1 MSIQTFDL
9 SLPEY
14 AAPCERPVVQTLIDL
29 LLREGGV
36 VSVYDEEDVAIH
48 KSNDRTE
55 ILKSMS
61 QAGWDTVE
69 SYHHDGDLRGWF
81 SLIYNNGSNNEPM
94 IVISDYSANEYCDSV
109 YRKLDEAFGGYEL

>member
-1 MSIQTFDL
+1 MSIVSFDTQ
-9 SLPEY
+9 LPKY
-14 AAPCERPVVQTLIDL
+14 AAPCERPVVQLLIDL

-48 KSNDRTE
+48 KSNDRDE
-55 ILKSMS
+55 ILKSMA
-61 QAGWDTVE
+61 QTGWDTVE

-81 SLIYNNGSNNEPM
+81 SLIYDNGSEHDPM
-94 IVISDYSANEYCDSV
+94 VVISDYSANDWTDNV

>member
-48 KSNDRTE
+48 KSNDKAE

-61 QAGWDTVE
+61 QTGWDTVE

-94 IVISDYSANEYCDSV
+94 IVISDYSANDWTENV

>member
-1 MSIQTFDL
+1 MSIVSFDL
-9 SLPEY
+9 ALPEY
-14 AAPCERPVVQTLIDL
+14 AAPCERPVVQLLIDL

-48 KSNDRTE
+48 KSNDRDE

-61 QAGWDTVE
+61 QTGWDTVE

-81 SLIYNNGSNNEPM
+81 SLIYNNGSEHEPM
-94 IVISDYSANEYCDSV
+94 VVISDYGVNDWTDNV
-109 YRKLDEAFGGYEL
+109 YRKLDEIFGGYEL

>member
-1 MSIQTFDL
+1 MSIVSFDL
-9 SLPEY
+9 ALPEY
-14 AAPCERPVVQTLIDL
+14 AAPCERPVVQLLIDL

-48 KSNDRTE
+48 KSNDRDE

-61 QAGWDTVE
+61 QTGWDTVE

-81 SLIYNNGSNNEPM
+81 SLIYNNGSEHEPM
-94 IVISDYSANEYCDSV
+94 VVISDYGVNDWTENV
-109 YRKLDEAFGGYEL
+109 YRKLDETFGGYEL

>member
-1 MSIQTFDL
+1 MSIHTFDL

-48 KSNDRTE
+48 KSTDRTE

-61 QAGWDTVE
+61 QTGWDTVE
-69 SYHHDGDLRGWF
+69 SYHNDGDPRGWF
-81 SLIYNNGSNNEPM
+81 SLIYSNGSEHEPM
-94 IVISDYSANEYCDSV
+94 VVISDYSANEYCENV

>member
-1 MSIQTFDL
+1 MIVVFDNKY
-9 SLPEY
+9 PEY

-36 VSVYDEEDVAIH
+36 VSVYDEEEVAIH
-48 KSNDRTE
+48 KSSDKTE

-81 SLIYNNGSNNEPM
+81 SLIYNNGSEQEPM
-94 IVISDYSANEYCDSV
+94 IVISDYSANEWCDNV

>member
-36 VSVYDEEDVAIH
+36 VSVYDEEEIAIH
-48 KSNDRTE
+48 KSTDKTE

-61 QAGWDTVE
+61 QTGWDTVE
-69 SYHHDGDLRGWF
+69 SYHHDGDARGWF
-81 SLIYNNGSNNEPM
+81 LLIYNNGSGHEPM
-94 IVISDYSANEYCDSV
+94 VVLSDYSANEYCDNV

>member
-1 MSIQTFDL
+1 MSIHTFDL

-36 VSVYDEEDVAIH
+36 VSVYDEEEVAIH
-48 KSNDRTE
+48 KSSDKTE

-61 QAGWDTVE
+61 QTGWDTVE

-81 SLIYNNGSNNEPM
+81 SLIYNNGSEQEPM
-94 IVISDYSANEYCDSV
+94 IVISDYSVNDWTENV